1 MPMATLHFG
10 RTKELAMKEM
20 IRLVALTIMGTCVL
34 AGGCADAQVFRNGR
48 YWK

>member
-1 MPMATLHFG
+1 MATLHFG

-20 IRLVALTIMGTCVL
+20 IRLVALTILGTCAL
-34 AGGCADAQVFRNGR
+34 AGGRADAQVFRNGR